1 MFDYVS
7 GGSCACCG
15 FQHFLPNGTADLVDA
30 LSDLD
35 TDQANHEKA
44 ALANHPW
51 PADVR
56 DQVWADRVRL
66 RQKLKR
72 DRTRFGDFWQ
82 AHADGF
88 AAWLHQPETITQLRR
103 WLQLPRTEVMEVIQ
117 QKYNIHS
124 AFAVVLCEYS
134 RRQTSEKE
142 CTRGGCGTN
151 LPGQCRSSTT
161 AVQYASCFPLQAS
174 TNNNINQYSH
184 FIYHFLFHILYL
196 SGAIVEQVAGFHLT
210 QYPPDGRGAA
220 ERDFETKL
228 LIYDRRGGFM
238 LPMVSEEGDLQEDLV
253 NIWFRRMQ
261 TLAGAVLLER
271 GTSSSKADGDEEE
284 DGDPDGPTTKDAT
297 PSFASDRR
305 VIRLVIARIFAD
317 MLQEKYLET
326 TTPTTT

>member
-1 MFDYVS
+1 MPRFRDEWVIDRVMFDYVS

-124 AFAVVLCEYS
+124 AFAVVLC
-134 RRQTSEKE
+134 
-142 CTRGGCGTN
+142 
-151 LPGQCRSSTT
+151 
-161 AVQYASCFPLQAS
+161 
-174 TNNNINQYSH
+174 
-184 FIYHFLFHILYL
+184 
-196 SGAIVEQVAGFHLT
+196 AIVEQVAGFHLT